1 VTVPIVTV
9 IIVIMLTIAVIFA
22 VVIVRNIANSKRQ
35 YQFMMHLKKLQ
46 DNMFE
51 ALGNREEEEEERGQ
65 MRPRKLKAPQP
76 PQKESFSQPPSY
88 ASAGRG
94 RPGYSE
100 SPTGRPGYS
109 LGSPLSLV
117 EDMQEHGISTAG
129 HSLGMN
135 TAGLQGEAASM
146 LGGFNIDRD
155 QVATKNY
162 PRGGSPVAINM
173 VDMMERR

>member
-1 VTVPIVTV
+1 
-9 IIVIMLTIAVIFA
+9 MMHMK
-22 VVIVRNIANSKRQ
+22 KRQ
-35 YQFMMHLKKLQ
+35 
-46 DNMFE
+46 DNLFE
-51 ALGNREEEEEERGQ
+51 ALRYREEEEQDRG
-65 MRPRKLKAPQP
+65 RIKPRNPTAPQP

-100 SPTGRPGYS
+100 SPAGRPGYS
-109 LGSPLSLV
+109 LGARLSLV
-117 EDMQEHGISTAG
+117 AELQEHGRSTAG

-146 LGGFNIDRD
+146 PGGFNIGRD

-162 PRGGSPVAINM
+162 PRGGAPVAINM